1 MSFKLR
7 PVIILSLLIALVLFP
22 VASSVS
28 SARWMPQSSGQS
40 LLGLQ
45 QDVEVIRDRFG
56 IPHIYAAN
64 DADAYFMLG
73 YVHAQDRL
81 FQMDVNR
88 RTASGTLG
96 ELLGPGPNNQV
107 LGSDVQFRT
116 IGLRRAAERS
126 LAAYSPE
133 AIAVLQA
140 YANGVNSYLDS
151 KPLPPEYTAL
161 EITVAGIPRWTMT
174 DSLTILKLISFG
186 LSFDG
191 TELTDTNTLAAFR
204 AAGQVGGFD
213 GTRLFAEDLFRSA
226 PFERITTIAAQQSAV
241 AKAKLPTPL
250 VKTLEHS
257 DEFLAPQ
264 TLTAI
269 DDLQKQLPDGPIFNQ
284 PTANRGSNWYVVSG
298 ARTATGSPMLA
309 NDPHLPLTSPSTFY
323 EAHIVVQQSD
333 LNVFGVTFP
342 GIPGFP
348 QGFNDRIVWGSTVN
362 PLDVTD
368 FYQER
373 IITDAAGRFVATQ
386 FRGAAEPLVPIP
398 ETYKVN
404 VIGDQI
410 SNDTSVV
417 TSGVPPATLI
427 VPRRNNGALITQP
440 SGPPNGLTALSFQ
453 WAGSSP
459 TRELDALLIFSRAR
473 NLDDFKHGLQFF
485 DVGSQNWSYMDRDG
499 NIAYFSSGEVPL
511 REDLQ
516 ANTVDGGIP
525 PYIVRDGT
533 GTLRHEWI
541 VNNNPPP
548 DQALRYAILP
558 FDEMPQTVNPA
569 AGFLV
574 SANNDPVGTTLDN
587 NPVNQ
592 LRRGGQ
598 GIYYLAP
605 NYVMGGRAARIDRLI
620 HEKLDAGKKLT
631 FQDMQRIQSDTL
643 MRDAQVLTPSILQ
656 AFTAARRSGAPA
668 SLAAFASD
676 PAVSEAVGRLGGWD
690 FTTPTGIEAGFDTIS
705 YDGPVIG
712 KAEKRSVAA
721 TLYSVWRGQL
731 IKNTIDATLAR
742 LGLGNIAPPGEQCM
756 IALRNLL
763 DNFATNRGRGA
774 SGVNF
779 FDVPNVS
786 LAPEAERDIILLQS
800 LKDALNLL
808 ASPAFAPAFAQS
820 TDQKDYRWGKLHRI
834 VFSHTLNL
842 PVLNIPSGA
851 PGFTNL
857 APDLPGLATD
867 GGFDTVDAATHPA
880 RAATLNGFMFNGG
893 PSRRFVGE
901 ARPGKIRAVEN
912 IPGGESGIPFTPF
925 FGNLLRTWLVNVY
938 HDALTTD
945 DKVNKNGV
953 FRQVFEPAK

>member
-1 MSFKLR
+1 MSFKMR
-7 PVIILSLLIALVLFP
+7 PVIILLLIALVLFP

-28 SARWMPQSSGQS
+28 SARRMPQSSGQS

-73 YVHAQDRL
+73 YVHAQDRF

-107 LGSDVQFRT
+107 LSSDVQFRT

-126 LAAYSPE
+126 LPAYSSE

-140 YANGVNSYLDS
+140 YANGVNSYLDTS
-151 KPLPPEYTAL
+151 PLPPEYAGL
-161 EITVAGIPRWTMT
+161 ETTLAGVPRWTMT
-174 DSLTILKLISFG
+174 DSLAILKLISFG

-191 TELTDTNTLAAFR
+191 TELTDTNNVAAFR
-204 AAGQVGGFD
+204 AAGQIAGFD
-213 GTRLFAEDLFRSA
+213 GTRLFTEDLYRAAS
-226 PFERITTIAAQQSAV
+226 FERITTVASQQSAV
-241 AKAKLPTPL
+241 IATKSPTPL
-250 VKTLEHS
+250 AKTMAHS
-257 DEFLAPQ
+257 GEYLTPE
-264 TLTAI
+264 TLSAI
-269 DDLQKQLPDGPIFNQ
+269 DDLQKQLPDGPLFND

-298 ARTATGSPMLA
+298 ARTATGYPMLA

-323 EAHIVVQQSD
+323 EAHIVVPQSD
-333 LNVFGVTFP
+333 LNVYGVTFP
-342 GIPGFP
+342 GAPGFP

-373 IITDAAGRFVATQ
+373 ILTNDAGRFAATS
-386 FRGAAEPLVPIP
+386 FRGAAEPLVVIL
-398 ETYKVN
+398 ETYKAN
-404 VIGDQI
+404 IIGDHI
-410 SNDTSVV
+410 SDDTVVV
-417 TSGVPPATLI
+417 TTGVPPATLI
-427 VPRRNNGALITQP
+427 VPRRNNGALISQP
-440 SGPPNGLTALSFQ
+440 SGPPNNLTALSFQ
-453 WAGSSP
+453 WAGSGP
-459 TRELDALLIFSRAR
+459 TRELDAFLLFSRAR

-499 NIAYFSSGEVPL
+499 NIAYFAGGEVPL

-516 ANTVDGGIP
+516 ANTVDGGTP

-533 GTLRHEWI
+533 GALRHEWI

-548 DQALRYAILP
+548 EQSLHYAILP
-558 FDEMPQTVNPA
+558 FDEMPQVVNPSS
-569 AGFLV
+569 GYLV
-574 SANNDPVGTTLDN
+574 SANNDPIGTTVDN
-587 NPVNQ
+587 NPLNQ

-620 HEKLDAGKKLT
+620 HEKLDAGKKIT
-631 FQDMQRIQSDTL
+631 FQDMQRIQSDVL

-656 AFTAARRSGAPA
+656 AFANARRSGAPA
-668 SLAAFASD
+668 ALAAFASD
-676 PAVSEAVGRLGGWD
+676 PAVNEAVGRLGGWD
-690 FTTPTGIEAGFDTIS
+690 FTTPTGIENGFDTIS
-705 YDGPVIG
+705 YDGEPVG
-712 KAEKRSVAA
+712 KPEKRSVAA
-721 TLYSVWRGQL
+721 TIYNVWRGQ
-731 IKNTIDATLAR
+731 IVKNVIDGTLAR
-742 LGLGNIAPPGEQCM
+742 VGLGSIAPPGEQAM
-756 IALRNLL
+756 TALRNLL

-774 SGVNF
+774 SGLNF

-786 LAPEAERDIILLQS
+786 LAPEAERDIIILKS
-800 LKDALNLL
+800 LKDGLTLL
-808 ASPAFAPAFAQS
+808 ASPAFAPAFAES
-820 TDQKDYRWGKLHRI
+820 TNQKDYRWGKLHRI
-834 VFSHTLNL
+834 VFTHTLNL
-842 PVLNIPSGA
+842 PVLNIPFGA
-851 PGFTNL
+851 PGFTDL
-857 APDLPGLATD
+857 GPGLPGLATD
-867 GGFDTVDAATHPA
+867 GGFDTVDAATHSA
-880 RAATLNGFMFNGG
+880 RASTVNGFMFNGG
-893 PSRRFVGE
+893 PSRRFVAE
-901 ARPGKIRAVEN
+901 ARPGRIRAVEN

-925 FGNLLRTWLVNVY
+925 FGNLLRMWLVNVY

-945 DKVNKNGV
+945 DKVNRNGV